1 MVKALYIHTQISND
15 HEPYRYSNIASDIE
29 LRSDIIC
36 YILCCRLFDV
46 WLPGA
51 PQLIVKS
58 VEWHSLT
65 PQN

>member
-1 MVKALYIHTQISND
+1 MAFYIHTQISND
-15 HEPYRYSNIASDIE
+15 HEPNRYSNIASDME
-29 LRSDIIC
+29 LSSD

-46 WLPGA
+46 WLLGA

-65 PQN
+65 QQN